1 MAEVGHSR
9 NATRGAKNDTVA
21 HVEEDQI
28 VESALLKA
36 KLDKC
41 IEIVL
46 KLNDLIRF
54 LFFLFVCL
62 FGNGYQFYISF
73 CYDFFTYTEN
83 YNKHLV
89 IAPLP
94 FPIPLVIGQAHLSY
108 NQANQILQLWA

>member
-21 HVEEDQI
+21 HVAEDQI

-41 IEIVL
+41 IEFVL

-54 LFFLFVCL
+54 LFFLFVW
-62 FGNGYQFYISF
+62 
-73 CYDFFTYTEN
+73 
-83 YNKHLV
+83 KW
-89 IAPLP
+89 
-94 FPIPLVIGQAHLSY
+94 LS
-108 NQANQILQLWA
+108 ILHFILL